1 MLVLM
6 DLSVIDN
13 FNKIEAVYGEDHDM
27 HMRNKRQGF
36 QFRQSAL
43 AQKIIK
49 PLQKQIIELYRH
61 KCLNSLCSLIASSQ
75 IIYLLNLLFIHLILK
90 CNY

>member
-1 MLVLM
+1 MLESM

-49 PLQKQIIELYRH
+49 PLQ
-61 KCLNSLCSLIASSQ
+61 
-75 IIYLLNLLFIHLILK
+75 
-90 CNY
+90 

>member
-36 QFRQSAL
+36 QFGQSAL
-43 AQKIIK
+43 AQKITK

-61 KCLNSLCSLIASSQ
+61 KGLNSLYSLKASSQ
-75 IIYLLNLLFIHLILK
+75 IIYLLDFK
-90 CNY
+90 K